1 MRLNIP
7 LLKLVFREPDVDHS
21 YEDGR
26 NCKGNQKFFVHTG
39 VEVAVMTS
47 MTKGGCW
54 GYRR

>member
-47 MTKGGCW
+47 MTKGGC
-54 GYRR
+54 